1 MFLSSVGRKLF
12 HLFFLEQGDWSFSK
26 KCGQDIAPN
35 LLTFFP
41 LLMQNSQYLHNYLL
55 WNMMNNPIFYNKS
68 KNEIGKKTLIWGQS
82 KEFWILTFF
91 MKANLNLGRHS
102 RQIKDVRVGHLASDS
117 IAMSGWTFSQIQN
130 KTFFK
135 LYLFK
140 QVHKKF
146 EE

>member
-1 MFLSSVGRKLF
+1 MKIDIF
-12 HLFFLEQGDWSFSK
+12 HESK
-26 KCGQDIAPN
+26 SE
-35 LLTFFP
+35 FR
-41 LLMQNSQYLHNYLL
+41 QNVSA
-55 WNMMNNPIFYNKS
+55 I
-68 KNEIGKKTLIWGQS
+68 
-82 KEFWILTFF
+82 
-91 MKANLNLGRHS
+91 NLGSHN
-102 RQIKDVRVGHLASDS
+102 RQMKNVRVEHFASDS

>member
-1 MFLSSVGRKLF
+1 MNIDIF
-12 HLFFLEQGDWSFSK
+12 HESK
-26 KCGQDIAPN
+26 SE
-35 LLTFFP
+35 FR
-41 LLMQNSQYLHNYLL
+41 QNVSA
-55 WNMMNNPIFYNKS
+55 I
-68 KNEIGKKTLIWGQS
+68 
-82 KEFWILTFF
+82 
-91 MKANLNLGRHS
+91 NLGRHS

-117 IAMSGWTFSQIQN
+117 IAMSGWAFSQIQN